1 MSPLL
6 LLAVYLPFISAT
18 VILQEHEGK
27 SQKLEVALRFLLSE
41 RGQ

>member
-27 SQKLEVALRFLLSE
+27 SQKLEVARFLLSE